1 MDNSIVKTVFTAT
14 LVQDSALSVGGV
26 DRQSTA
32 DQPLAMIGET
42 PVLSGRGLK
51 GAAVAMARRFFRDLP
66 RSISEHLDREEALV
80 RSAWEFRDAKAE
92 RFKLGLRAGVG
103 LLHKTGARA
112 QGVLCDRE
120 VVEAGARWPLT
131 LCVDWYWAE
140 QAKEDPERV
149 ERILHYVLAEHW
161 ANGRCWLG
169 GGAARGLGW
178 CHLEDLKAYRLDQE
192 AYDRWRRDESVLPE
206 KTAQLTPA
214 SPTRSWYFRGK
225 TIELCA
231 GEYFPKGNNNT
242 TDKTSWGLDM
252 LAIGPHSQSV
262 QHQPFVDAQHWVLPR
277 WATPTPKLETLE
289 TNRAIAMEGGAPLLP
304 GSSLRGPLRHAASRL
319 RRQAGEDITDP
330 NACNRRDAGQK
341 SGEQATDS
349 PHETSTREHTSAP
362 ADSVAQ
368 LFGTVATSSR
378 LLICDGHAKPDAK
391 GNRWLA
397 ARMHMHAEDEFS
409 AGSYGSAKREAVRLL
424 RATFQVRLVLEGPD
438 RDAIEKD
445 CAALDKLIALGELG
459 HLPLGGH
466 KTHGAGGGRW
476 VCEAKQWSDQGSS
489 PTDPSLRSL
498 RTEQAAAEMQ
508 TALPE
513 RKAKREER
521 KLPPRTDSS
530 TTLQHS
536 VQTTPLSLE
545 HELDTLG
552 QAAKVARQHLGEHL
566 TCWWCEPKINLDHQ
580 VVDAAGKSRFDPFG
594 TTWNDAHAD
603 IPIDEA
609 VFFAREASVRFART
623 RHGMK
628 AQLLR
633 VLNSDR
639 DIQNQG
645 ATASDRVSATP
656 RSFYAWR
663 LDEKW
668 RFPSLAEKTGTFLFR
683 EWRHGDAVL
692 GHTATA
698 DTSEAK

>member
-1 MDNSIVKTVFTAT
+1 MDKPIVKTVFTAT
-14 LVQDSALSVGGV
+14 LVQDSALSVGGI

-32 DQPLAMIGET
+32 DQPLALIDGT

-66 RSISEHLDREEALV
+66 RSISEDLDREEALV

-92 RFKLGLRAGVG
+92 KGFKLGLRAGVG
-103 LLHKTGARA
+103 ILHKTGARA
-112 QGVLCDRE
+112 QGVLYDRE

-131 LCVDWYWAE
+131 LCVDWYWA
-140 QAKEDPERV
+140 KEANEKPELV
-149 ERILHYVLAEHW
+149 EGILHYVLAKHW
-161 ANGRCWLG
+161 KEGRCWLG

-178 CHLEDLKAYRLDQE
+178 CHLEDLRAYHLDQE
-192 AYDRWRRDESVLPE
+192 AYDRWRRDEKLPSTTTE
-206 KTAQLTPA
+206 IPAVTP
-214 SPTRSWYFRGK
+214 TKNWYFREK

-231 GEYFPKGNNNT
+231 GEYQPKGS
-242 TDKTSWGLDM
+242 DKIWGLDM

-277 WATPTPKLETLE
+277 WATPNPKLETLETIE

-304 GSSLRGPLRHAASRL
+304 GSSLRGPLRHTASRL
-319 RRQAGEDITDP
+319 RNQAGERIVDP
-330 NACNRRDAGQK
+330 NRGAAAQQPGDQTAPSR
-341 SGEQATDS
+341 S
-349 PHETSTREHTSAP
+349 ETIQPADKKSAP
-362 ADSVAQ
+362 PDSVAK
-368 LFGTVATSSR
+368 LFGTVERSSR
-378 LLICDGHAKPDAK
+378 LLICDGHAE
-391 GNRWLA
+391 GNWLA

-424 RATFQVRLVLEGPD
+424 RATFQVRLVLEGPCLED
-438 RDAIEKD
+438 IKADADE
-445 CAALDKLIALGELG
+445 LDKLIALGELG

-476 VCEAKQWSDQGSS
+476 VDKTAWLDKS
-489 PTDPSLRSL
+489 PSPASPPSCSVPA
-498 RTEQAAAEMQ
+498 EQTLAEPQ
-508 TALPE
+508 TAPPE
-513 RKAKREER
+513 RKARRKER
-521 KLPPRTDSS
+521 KLPTLTDPSA
-530 TTLQHS
+530 TLQHL
-536 VQTTPLSLE
+536 VQTTPLSLDHAIE
-545 HELDTLG
+545 TLG
-552 QAAKVARQHLGEHL
+552 QAAEVASRHLGDQL

-594 TTWNDAHAD
+594 KTWNDAHAD

-633 VLNSDR
+633 VMNSDR
-639 DIQNQG
+639 DIQNQC

-656 RSFYAWR
+656 RSFHAWR

-668 RFPSLAEKTGTFLFR
+668 RFPALAGKTGTFIFR
-683 EWRHGDAVL
+683 EWRNGEVIL
-692 GHTATA
+692 GHTATLA
-698 DTSEAK
+698 ATTATSEAK

>member
-1 MDNSIVKTVFTAT
+1 MDKPTVKTVFTAT
-14 LVQDSALSVGGV
+14 LVQDSALSVGGI

-66 RSISEHLDREEALV
+66 RSISEDLDREEALV

-103 LLHKTGARA
+103 ILHKTGARA
-112 QGVLCDRE
+112 QGVLYDRE

-178 CHLEDLKAYRLDQE
+178 CHLEDLKTYRLDQE
-192 AYDRWRRDESVLPE
+192 AYDRWRRNESVLPE
-206 KTAQLTPA
+206 KTAQLTPV

-231 GEYFPKGNNNT
+231 GEYKPK
-242 TDKTSWGLDM
+242 DKSNKDETCWGLDM

-277 WATPTPKLETLE
+277 WATPNPKLETLE

-330 NACNRRDAGQK
+330 NRRDDNQK
-341 SGEQATDS
+341 SGDQAQDS
-349 PHETSTREHTSAP
+349 PRGTSTREDKSIAP

-368 LFGTVATSSR
+368 LFGTVETSSR

-438 RDAIEKD
+438 PDAIKKD

-459 HLPLGGH
+459 HLPLGGY

-498 RTEQAAAEMQ
+498 RTEQAAAELQ

-513 RKAKREER
+513 RKAKRKER
-521 KLPPRTDSS
+521 KLPTLTDPSAPP
-530 TTLQHS
+530 QHS
-536 VQTTPLSLE
+536 VQTTPLSLDHAIE
-545 HELDTLG
+545 TLG
-552 QAAKVARQHLGEHL
+552 EAVAVARQHLGAQL

-594 TTWNDAHAD
+594 TTWNDFQAD

-609 VFFAREASVRFART
+609 VFFAKEASVRFART

-628 AQLLR
+628 ALLLR

-639 DIQNQG
+639 GIQDQG
-645 ATASDRVSATP
+645 ATASDRVSATW

-668 RFPSLAEKTGTFLFR
+668 RFPALAGKTGTFLFY
-683 EWRHGDAVL
+683 EWRHGDAIL

-698 DTSEAK
+698 DSEAK

>member
-1 MDNSIVKTVFTAT
+1 MDKPTVKTVFTAT
-14 LVQDSALSVGGV
+14 LVQDSALSVGGI

-32 DQPLAMIGET
+32 DQPLALIDGT

-66 RSISEHLDREEALV
+66 RSISEDLDREEALV
-80 RSAWEFRDAKAE
+80 RSAWEFRDAKADAKAE

-103 LLHKTGARA
+103 ILHKTGARA
-112 QGVLCDRE
+112 QGVLYDRE
-120 VVEAGARWPLT
+120 VVEAGAKWPLT

-140 QAKEDPERV
+140 AAKEKPELV
-149 ERILHYVLAEHW
+149 ESILHYVLAEHW

-178 CHLEDLKAYRLDQE
+178 CHLEGLRAYRLDQE
-192 AYDRWRRDESVLPE
+192 AYDRWRRNESVLPE

-214 SPTRSWYFRGK
+214 SPTRSWYFREK
-225 TIELCA
+225 EIELCA
-231 GEYFPKGNNNT
+231 GEYFPKGKNNT

-262 QHQPFVDAQHWVLPR
+262 QHQPFVAAAHWVLPR
-277 WATPTPKLETLE
+277 WATPNPKLETLETIE
-289 TNRAIAMEGGAPLLP
+289 TNRAIAMEGGVPLLP

-330 NACNRRDAGQK
+330 NARKRRDAGQK
-341 SGEQATDS
+341 SGEQAQGS
-349 PHETSTREHTSAP
+349 PHETNTREHTSAP

-368 LFGTVATSSR
+368 LFGTVETSSR

-445 CAALDKLIALGELG
+445 CTALDKLIALGELG

-476 VCEAKQWSDQGSS
+476 VAEKEW
-489 PTDPSLRSL
+489 RSCDVP
-498 RTEQAAAEMQ
+498 
-508 TALPE
+508 TALEVAEPTPPAAPPE

-521 KLPPRTDSS
+521 KLPKQPDASAAPR
-530 TTLQHS
+530 HS
-536 VQTTPLSLE
+536 VQTTPLSLDHAIE
-545 HELDTLG
+545 TLG
-552 QAAKVARQHLGEHL
+552 QAAAVALQHLGGQL
-566 TCWWCEPKINLDHQ
+566 TCWWCEPKINLDQ
-580 VVDAAGKSRFDPFG
+580 GSFDPFG
-594 TTWNDAHAD
+594 TSWDSID
-603 IPIDEA
+603 SQECIRSSVLIDEA
-609 VFFAREASVRFART
+609 IFYSEHASIRFART
-623 RHGMK
+623 RAGMK
-628 AQLLR
+628 AVLLR
-633 VLNSDR
+633 LEEE
-639 DIQNQG
+639 
-645 ATASDRVSATP
+645 ASTP
-656 RSFYAWR
+656 RDTTSRPRVFHAWR
-663 LDEKW
+663 HDERW
-668 RFPSLAEKTGTFLFR
+668 RFPSLAGKTGTFLFY
-683 EWRHGDAVL
+683 EWRHGDAIL

-698 DTSEAK
+698 DSEAK